1 MINLSRLN
9 GEKIMLNIDLIELVE
24 ETPDTIVTLTTGRKI
39 LVRESSR
46 HIQEEIIRIRKR
58 IYSDLK
64 K

>member
-9 GEKIMLNIDLIELVE
+9 GEKVMINIDLIELVE
-24 ETPDTIVTLTTGRKI
+24 ETPDTIITLITGKKI

-58 IYSDLK
+58 MYLNLK

>member
-9 GEKIMLNIDLIELVE
+9 GEKLMINIDLIELVE
-24 ETPDTIVTLTTGRKI
+24 ETPDTIITLTTGRKI

-46 HIQEEIIRIRKR
+46 HIQEEIVKIRRKY
-58 IYSDLK
+58 YSDLK

>member
-46 HIQEEIIRIRKR
+46 FIQEEIIRIRKR
-58 IYSDLK
+58 IFSDLK

>member
-9 GEKIMLNIDLIELVE
+9 GEKIMINIDLIELVE
-24 ETPDTIVTLTTGRKI
+24 ETPDTIITLTTGKKI

-58 IYSDLK
+58 IFSDLK

>member
-9 GEKIMLNIDLIELVE
+9 GDKIMINIDLIELVE
-24 ETPDTIVTLTTGRKI
+24 ETPDTIITLTTGKKI

-58 IYSDLK
+58 IFSDLK

>member
-9 GEKIMLNIDLIELVE
+9 GEKFMINIDLIELIE
-24 ETPDTIVTLTTGRKI
+24 ETPDTIVTLTTGRKM

-46 HIQEEIIRIRKR
+46 HIQAEIIRIRKQ

>member
-9 GEKIMLNIDLIELVE
+9 GDKIMINIDLIELVE
-24 ETPDTIVTLTTGRKI
+24 ETPDTIITLTTGKKI

-58 IYSDLK
+58 TFSDLK

>member
-46 HIQEEIIRIRKR
+46 FIQAEIIKIRKR